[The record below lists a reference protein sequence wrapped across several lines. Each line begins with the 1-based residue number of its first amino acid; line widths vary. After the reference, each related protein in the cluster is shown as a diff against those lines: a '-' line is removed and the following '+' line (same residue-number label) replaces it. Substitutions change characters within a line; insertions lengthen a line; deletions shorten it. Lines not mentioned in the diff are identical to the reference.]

1 MVRVTPAAMA
11 AEPTTAYAPAV
22 TWKPRNE
29 SGHQSVAISGHQ
41 RSSAVI
47 SGHQWSSAVIGG
59 HQRSSVVISGH
70 QRSSAVISGHQ
81 RSSAVTWKD
90 DEVRTS
96 SALRASPKARP
107 VAAPM
112 RNVGVKM
119 PTPKGQ
125 PAATEVKKNLHT
137 V

>member
-47 SGHQWSSAVIGG
+47 SGHQWP
-59 HQRSSVVISGH
+59 SVVISGH